1 MVPPESDDNL
11 HLEIGHVLFID
22 IVGYSKL
29 LIDEQRDYLHT
40 LNEIVRET
48 DSFRAAEAAGKLTRL
63 PTGDGMALVFATT
76 PHAPVSC
83 ALQVSKALRSHPELG
98 GRMRLNSDP
107 LSGLTTRNN

>member
-1 MVPPESDDNL
+1 MCAVPSEL
-11 HLEIGHVLFID
+11 TKGVELEIAHVLFID

-63 PTGDGMALVFATT
+63 PTGDE
-76 PHAPVSC
+76 
-83 ALQVSKALRSHPELG
+83 KA
-98 GRMRLNSDP
+98 RLNRRASRPHLIVELRCFYWP
-107 LSGLTTRNN
+107 LEW